1 GSTSLVLPVIGPR
14 VPGCMKTLFSPEQ
27 PVLSPVTNLAHNMN
41 KLVGLGSQCDTP
53 KRRLDRPLSS
63 VPVMEFHVS
72 SDTGLCMDS
81 PSPMDPLDIEEKFEK
96 AILES
101 GKVVID
107 NKCPIRRINSLP
119 LRLLG
124 SSPALKHSQ
133 LNSLGCGIFSDQHET
148 FPAEGN
154 KENVSGSGAT
164 WKKKKKKKKKK
175 TLKEINGGTSRP
187 LRLRRPASYLRMQLS
202 SPPPKLSIKCF
213 PASCLVFSFVP
224 SLFLPPPPKKKW
236 RDVLSN
242 SSPILLRRCSLTSSL
257 NDEEDCGFLEILDGD
272 DVNDVPPGMESLL
285 TAPLVTPKDPA
296 QDLDQDQVIRS
307 RRPRGLFRSPSMPSN
322 VIRPILKRVERANDE
337 ETPVKNKRRKSV
349 AGTTMTE
356 ELKENFLNIQ
366 MGCSMV
372 KLARSKSFCHQE
384 IERIL
389 GNDNRELIGDFSKPY
404 ILPTIDGRHEGLK
417 YISPETMDLV
427 LSGQFS
433 NLIERYV
440 ILDCRYPYEFE
451 AGHIKGALNYHSEEQ
466 VEELLQNPIVP
477 FNEDKR
483 VIVIFHCEFSSV
495 RGPRMCQ
502 FVREKDRD
510 YNEYPSLHY
519 PELYVLKGGYKEFF
533 PQFKVHCD
541 PQGYCPMH
549 HEDFKDDLKMFHMKS
564 KTWAG
569 EKSKRDLYSR
579 LKKL

>member
-1 GSTSLVLPVIGPR
+1 MEFEGFLQGCSPSRGDGGSAGLFGRKKRSEKSGSTSLVLPVIGPR

-53 KRRLDRPLSS
+53 KRRLDRPLRSEDALQRTS
-63 VPVMEFHVS
+63 VS
-72 SDTGLCMDS
+72 SDSSDAGLCMDS

-154 KENVSGSGAT
+154 KENCSLSG
-164 WKKKKKKKKKK
+164 
-175 TLKEINGGTSRP
+175 
-187 LRLRRPASYLRMQLS
+187 
-202 SPPPKLSIKCF
+202 
-213 PASCLVFSFVP
+213 
-224 SLFLPPPPKKKW
+224 

-356 ELKENFLNIQ
+356 ELKEN
-366 MGCSMV
+366 V